1 MAKKV
6 IISLLIALVISLLTL
21 SLYLRGHL
29 KKPEYFAYDIQAKLL
44 RSDKGSDRK
53 IKVLLADE
61 AAFKSVADIAGRWP
75 WPRAIWADLLEFL
88 QLGGA
93 RAVLFDVLFTER
105 TKTDDV
111 NDKALIDATT
121 TAYNIY
127 HSMMINREEA
137 DTDAGGAADLN
148 IPLPSDF
155 VGKFAIKNVE
165 GKLSLAPGSENNDYL
180 LPIAGLPEVSKG
192 TAVVEFKPDVDNVY
206 RRTQPL
212 REYQGNYFPVLGL
225 APFID
230 NHSAVSIGNDSIT
243 INDRTIPVDG
253 NGNCIIN
260 MYGLDKVE
268 TYSLGGVFAS
278 IQKIRKGEVEDLV
291 VNPEEFRDCL
301 VFIGV
306 SAVGGADL
314 KAIPMAPSAPGV
326 MLHAFLANNYLKNDF
341 MRPPDGRL
349 TIISIII
356 GAFLTAWL
364 VLFSKRL
371 IIRAVFPV
379 ALLALFVGY
388 ALISFKANSLVEMVP
403 FVFATVTTSF
413 FSFGYL
419 TFTEAA
425 EKRRVSHLFTQY
437 VSKDVLNEVLHNYKE
452 YLKSSTGQKVELT
465 VLFSD
470 IRGFTT
476 MSETAPP
483 EKVVEM
489 LNIHFSV
496 MAGIILKHNGTID
509 KYIGD
514 AIMAFWGAPVRTED
528 HAERAVLA
536 AVEMVEGLNEINRTL
551 KERGFDMEVKIGIGI
566 NTGVATIGNIGS
578 DQKKN
583 YTVVGDTVNLSSR
596 LESITKEYKTPL
608 ILSEYTYE
616 KIKNTIECTLLGST
630 KVKGREQPV
639 IIYTVD
645 ELMPKGQTQEVET

>member
-1 MAKKV
+1 
-6 IISLLIALVISLLTL
+6 
-21 SLYLRGHL
+21 
-29 KKPEYFAYDIQAKLL
+29 
-44 RSDKGSDRK
+44 
-53 IKVLLADE
+53 VLLADE

-88 QLGGA
+88 QQGGA

-105 TKTDDV
+105 TTADDV

-121 TAYNIY
+121 TAQNIY
-127 HSMMINREEA
+127 HSMIIREEA
-137 DTDAGGAADLN
+137 DKDAGNDADLN
-148 IPLPSDF
+148 RPLPSDF
-155 VGKFAIKNVE
+155 VGRFAIKNVE
-165 GKLSLAPGSENNDYL
+165 GKLSLAPGTENNDYL

-192 TAVVEFKPDVDNVY
+192 MAVVEFRPDVDNVY
-206 RRTQPL
+206 RRTQPI
-212 REYQGNYFPVLGL
+212 REYQGHYFPVLGL

-230 NHSAVSIGNDSIT
+230 DHSAVSIRDGSIT

-341 MRPPDGRL
+341 MRPPDKRL

-616 KIKNTIECTLLGST
+616 KIKNTIECSLLGSA